1 MRFHYIA
8 SEPNGRIVESDVEA
22 QGPAEVLEWMAK
34 QGLRPVSVKSLGG
47 VEAKGL
53 KAMFSQSITVTDKVF
68 LTKYLALMLRVGT
81 DLFKAIDI
89 LIADFDKPVVKSLL
103 IEVRDSLSK
112 GQPFYTTFVK
122 YPKYFDSVFVNL
134 LKAGEAS
141 GNLDRVFEDLSK
153 GLEKQQA
160 LQNKIKGALTYPIIL
175 IVMAVVM
182 LLLLVSY
189 ALPAIQN
196 TFLNNSSGVE
206 LPLFS
211 RVVFMVGNFF
221 NAYIII
227 IFPSLLGGV
236 VGGWYFTQKTLAGQK
251 FFSRVI
257 SKTPIISEVV
267 YRIALQRFATTLS
280 SLLKSGMPIL
290 PAIETTAE
298 TVGSAELRS
307 VLIRISR
314 EGIAKGLTI
323 GEAFRRE
330 PYFPRVVA
338 NLIAISEKAGHLES
352 ILETL
357 AEFYE
362 SEIDSSIKILLS
374 LLEPMLLLGIGGIV
388 AAIALAIIVPIFQL
402 TKQIGG

>member
-8 SEPNGRIVESDVEA
+8 SEPNGRIVESDLEA
-22 QGPAEVLEWMAK
+22 QGPAEVLDWMAK
-34 QGLRPVSVKSLGG
+34 QGLRPVSIKSLGG
-47 VEAKGL
+47 VDDKGL
-53 KAMFSQSITVTDKVF
+53 KAMFAQSITVTDKVF

-112 GQPFYTTFVK
+112 GQPFYTTFTK

-160 LQNKIKGALTYPIIL
+160 LLNKIKGALTYPIIL

-211 RVVFMVGNFF
+211 RVVFMIGNFF
-221 NAYIII
+221 NKYILI
-227 IFPSLLGGV
+227 IFPSLLGSV
-236 VGGWYFTQKTLAGQK
+236 VGIWYFTQKTLAGQK

-257 SKTPIISEVV
+257 SKTPVISEVI

-298 TVGSAELRS
+298 AVGSPELRS

-330 PYFPRVVA
+330 PYFPRVVV

-362 SEIDSSIKILLS
+362 SEIDSSIKVLLS
-374 LLEPMLLLGIGGIV
+374 LLEPMLLLGIGGVV
-388 AAIALAIIVPIFQL
+388 AAIALSIIVPIFQL
-402 TKQIGG
+402 TKQIAG